1 MNDLLGQHAND
12 PPPMDAP
19 LPWRVYRTNDYCWYI
34 ARSLDEA
41 MEAHTKDCGEEPD
54 EPRELTDEEL
64 ERRQFY
70 VDGPRSARIPFAVA
84 LRDRVSQG
92 ITKPE
97 LFACME
103 Y

>member
-1 MNDLLGQHAND
+1 MKDLLGKNQTD

-19 LPWRVYRTNDYCWYI
+19 LPWRVFRTDDYCWYI
-34 ARSLDEA
+34 ARSIDEA
-41 MEAHTKDCGEEPD
+41 IAAHLADCGEEAD

-64 ERRQFY
+64 ERKQFISDDRGHR
-70 VDGPRSARIPFAVA
+70 VPFAVE

-92 ITKPE
+92 ISKPE
-97 LFACME
+97 LFACTE

>member
-1 MNDLLGQHAND
+1 MKDLLGQNQTD
-12 PPPMDAP
+12 QPPMDAP
-19 LPWRVYRTNDYCWYI
+19 LPWRVFRTDDYCWYI

-41 MEAHTKDCGEEPD
+41 CAKHMEDCGEEPD

-64 ERRQFY
+64 ERKQFY
-70 VDGPRSARIPFAVA
+70 VDGPRSSRIPFAVA

-92 ITKPE
+92 ISKPE
-97 LFACME
+97 LFACTE